1 MNLAFQ
7 VEKHMACHLERWPN
21 ADRSETKAGITRRL
35 LSGQS
40 WLWPEPVQL
49 TLFNEKAVA

>member
-7 VEKHMACHLERWPN
+7 VQKHLAGHMARWPN
-21 ADRSETKAGITRRL
+21 TDRAAMEAGITRRL